1 MDVRNT
7 ATDPISHAAPP
18 GLFVTL
24 DGPGGVG
31 KTTVSRLLADELRGR
46 GLVAEATTE
55 PTPTPLGRYIRDNA
69 DTHRGIAL
77 ACLVAGDRHHHLSH
91 MIEPAVRAGQVV
103 ICDRYLPSSLVLQV
117 HDGVPAS
124 QVWQLNDGVLVPD
137 LAVIMTAAPSLLNA
151 RLAARGAHNR
161 FERDVDSSAREVV
174 RFSEVSGDLRQ
185 RGWPVW
191 EFDATSLEVS
201 EAVALLVAAI
211 VALLRARETGVA
223 APEMMAAPIQNS
235 ERTTP

>member
-7 ATDPISHAAPP
+7 APDPVSHATPA

-46 GLVAEATTE
+46 GVAVEATTE

-91 MIEPAVRAGQVV
+91 MIQPAIGAGRIV

-124 QVWQLNDGVLVPD
+124 QVWQLNDGVGVPD
-137 LAVIMTAAPSLLNA
+137 LAVIMTATPSLLNT

-161 FERDVDSSAREVV
+161 FERDVDSSAREAV
-174 RFSEVSGDLRQ
+174 RFSEVSDELRR

-191 EFDATSLEVS
+191 ELDVTSLQVAEV
-201 EAVALLVAAI
+201 VAQLATAI
-211 VALLRARETGVA
+211 VALRRARETGVA
-223 APEMMAAPIQNS
+223 ATEMMAAPLPNS